1 MHHAPEHEDR
11 MKAGRELRLLAE
23 FASIPPTSDYPPY
36 NDTIK
41 WRLMR
46 GLLASASR
54 YAAIMITDLF
64 GMTDR
69 FNVPGVVSDAN
80 WRTRF
85 PYSTQQM
92 REKAELSAE
101 AVKFRDLS
109 KETQRA

>member
-1 MHHAPEHEDR
+1 MNPGRDR
-11 MKAGRELRLLAE
+11 LLLAE

-36 NDTIK
+36 NDTVK
-41 WRLMR
+41 WQLMR
-46 GLLASASR
+46 GLLESASR

-64 GMTDR
+64 SMTDR

-92 REKAELSAE
+92 REKAELNAE
-101 AVKFRDLS
+101 AVRFRDLA
-109 KETQRA
+109 KETRRA

>member
-1 MHHAPEHEDR
+1 

-23 FASIPPTSDYPPY
+23 FAGISASSDYPPY
-36 NDTIK
+36 NDEIK
-41 WRLMR
+41 WQLTR
-46 GLLASASR
+46 GLLASSSR

-85 PYSTQQM
+85 PYSVKQM
-92 REKAELSAE
+92 LEKKALSAE
-101 AVKFRDLS
+101 AARFRDLA
-109 KETQRA
+109 KETKRA